1 MSKPNSKK
9 RNENVGKRRVKK
21 RLNEVMQA
29 RLRVIFF
36 LILAAFFVIV
46 VRTMYL
52 NSAKG
57 KQYKEIIL
65 KQQTYDGKAIPFKR
79 GDITDRNGNILAT
92 SVKVYNVVI
101 DAGIITGSDEKDS
114 ENRYQYYKPTIQALA
129 ECFPQMTEEEFKQV
143 IDSKPESHYIIDNKL
158 RRLSYEQTEKMR
170 EILAD
175 KKKGKFVKGVWFEE
189 EYKRM
194 YPYNTLASGAIG
206 FTASGNVGITGI
218 EHYYDDYLNGTDG
231 RQYGHVNDDNS
242 MEKIVKKAT
251 DGYNL
256 VSTIDLN
263 LQQICEKYVDQWV
276 QEYHPKEVAVVLA
289 NPNTGEI
296 LAMADNNSI
305 YNLNDPYSLDGYYTQ
320 EQQAEMNEQQKLDA
334 SNQIWRNF
342 LVSDSY
348 EAGSTIKP
356 FTIAGALEDGKI
368 STDTT
373 FLCDGGEQYA
383 TTYIGCHKR
392 SGHGPETLEQA
403 LMNSCNDALMQ
414 ISRMEGIETFT
425 KYQSIFGFG
434 LKSGIDLPG
443 EISCASL
450 LYTADN
456 MTPIDLACN
465 SFGQNFNVNAMQMVA
480 GFSSIVNGGN
490 YYKPH
495 IVKQIESANGGL
507 VKSFDKQLIK
517 QTITKSTSDFLKQ
530 AMVNTVE
537 SGTGKTA
544 KVEGYVVGGKT
555 GTAQH
560 KDKTDKNYLLS
571 FLGFAPYDK
580 PQVVCYAIVD
590 SPQVEDT
597 SSSSYACR
605 LFSAV
610 MTEVLPYMDV
620 YQTREVPQ
628 TETEPAQETT
638 TGETNSAEQETT
650 APYVP
655 SDDEAYDEGQAIDD
669 SIAESMSQEMDSK
682 KQAAQ
687 EQETTQELD

>member
-1 MSKPNSKK
+1 
-9 RNENVGKRRVKK
+9 
-21 RLNEVMQA
+21 
-29 RLRVIFF
+29 
-36 LILAAFFVIV
+36 
-46 VRTMYL
+46 
-52 NSAKG
+52 
-57 KQYKEIIL
+57 
-65 KQQTYDGKAIPFKR
+65 
-79 GDITDRNGNILAT
+79 
-92 SVKVYNVVI
+92 
-101 DAGIITGSDEKDS
+101 
-114 ENRYQYYKPTIQALA
+114 
-129 ECFPQMTEEEFKQV
+129 
-143 IDSKPESHYIIDNKL
+143 
-158 RRLSYEQTEKMR
+158 
-170 EILAD
+170 
-175 KKKGKFVKGVWFEE
+175 
-189 EYKRM
+189 
-194 YPYNTLASGAIG
+194 
-206 FTASGNVGITGI
+206 
-218 EHYYDDYLNGTDG
+218 
-231 RQYGHVNDDNS
+231 
-242 MEKIVKKAT
+242 
-251 DGYNL
+251 
-256 VSTIDLN
+256 
-263 LQQICEKYVDQWV
+263 
-276 QEYHPKEVAVVLA
+276 
-289 NPNTGEI
+289 
-296 LAMADNNSI
+296 
-305 YNLNDPYSLDGYYTQ
+305 
-320 EQQAEMNEQQKLDA
+320 
-334 SNQIWRNF
+334 
-342 LVSDSY
+342 
-348 EAGSTIKP
+348 
-356 FTIAGALEDGKI
+356 
-368 STDTT
+368 
-373 FLCDGGEQYA
+373 
-383 TTYIGCHKR
+383 
-392 SGHGPETLEQA
+392 
-403 LMNSCNDALMQ
+403 MQ

-590 SPQVEDT
+590 SPQVENT